1 MEKSEFLKEI
11 SILDREQI
19 RELLE
24 KDPKAKIKKLYKKM
38 IYPVVFIN
46 EKKDRIEFSTPSIN
60 KKKNKS

>member
-11 SILDREQI
+11 SRLDREQI

-24 KDPKAKIKKLYKKM
+24 KNPKAKIKKI

-46 EKKDRIEFSTPSIN
+46 EKKDKIEFSTPSIN

>member
-11 SILDREQI
+11 SWLDREQI

-24 KDPKAKIKKLYKKM
+24 KDPKAKIKKLYKKI
-38 IYPVVFIN
+38 IYPVVFI
-46 EKKDRIEFSTPSIN
+46 P

>member
-11 SILDREQI
+11 SRLDRDQI

-24 KDPKAKIKKLYKKM
+24 KDPKAKIKKLYKK

-46 EKKDRIEFSTPSIN
+46 PPKNN

>member
-11 SILDREQI
+11 SRLDREQI

-24 KDPKAKIKKLYKKM
+24 KNPKAKIKKIYKK
-38 IYPVVFIN
+38 IYPVVFI
-46 EKKDRIEFSTPSIN
+46 P